1 MRVSERLS
9 VLGLPAVLGAADR
22 DAVIAAPMEGRQ
34 VVVVTA
40 REDAEMARETR
51 AALGR

>member
-1 MRVSERLS
+1 MCVCERLS

-22 DAVIAAPMEGRQ
+22 DAVISAPTAELQ

-40 REDAEMARETR
+40 REDAKMARETR